1 MGKTNFGALELSEV
15 AAVTATDAALTAAAV
30 TAAGTADVASTFVE
44 AEVQAIQDL
53 AAANKV
59 QVNKLVT
66 DVGKLV
72 TLTNA
77 LKAKLNEICKG

>member
-1 MGKTNFGALELSEV
+1 MGKTNLGALELSEV
-15 AAVTATDAALTAAAV
+15 AAVTAADSSLTAAAV
-30 TAAGTADVASTFVE
+30 TAAGTADVGETFVE

-59 QVNKLVT
+59 QINKLVT

-77 LKAKLNEICKG
+77 LKATLNGICKG